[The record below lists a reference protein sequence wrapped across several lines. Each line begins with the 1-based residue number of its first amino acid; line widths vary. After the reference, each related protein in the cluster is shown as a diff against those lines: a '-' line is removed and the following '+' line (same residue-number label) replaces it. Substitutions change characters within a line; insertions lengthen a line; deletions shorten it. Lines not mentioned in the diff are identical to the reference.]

1 MDSFVNESDFGLL
14 ARDRYTFS
22 VLDRI
27 LRGNCDL
34 VLTDHRSLILCHSEP
49 PYPVWIWTPDRCPED
64 AMARAW
70 ELACRYRPLQSGY
83 RFNMKYELAE
93 YFMEKAGQDGLDA
106 GIHMNLFAYD
116 CPDPVRPEYPA
127 ERTLHCCTPED
138 EEEAARL
145 IFSFFRD
152 IGEEQPSAERCM
164 EKARA
169 YIDGRAF
176 FFWKGEAGTTVSC
189 CSFHCNQGL
198 ATLGCV
204 YTLPECRRRH
214 FAQHLV
220 YRVTRIVKD
229 LGCICPCSIPM
240 RIMPRPTPAMKRS
253 DMCCAAGCVPWR
265 RPGRACR
272 RLPVPVLASECGILR
287 RKAGK
292 RGPLKNKSVVPD
304 RDGPKL
310 DKGAG
315 RREIRKE
322 LPGTAD
328 RYGTDI

>member
-34 VLTDHRSLILCHSEP
+34 VLTDHRSLVLCHSEP

-64 AMARAW
+64 VMARAW

-93 YFMEKAGQDGLDA
+93 YFLEKAGQDGLDA
-106 GIHMNLFAYD
+106 GVHMNLFAYD
-116 CPDPVRPEYPA
+116 CPDPVRPEFPA
-127 ERTLHCCTPED
+127 EGTLHCCTPED

-145 IFSFFRD
+145 IYSFFRD

-176 FFWKGEAGTTVSC
+176 FFWKDEAGTTVSC
-189 CSFHCNQGL
+189 CSYHCNQDL

-204 YTLPECRRRH
+204 YTLPECRRQH

-220 YRVTRIVKD
+220 YRVTGIVKD
-229 LGCICPCSIPM
+229 LGYMPM
-240 RIMPRPTPAMKRS
+240 LYTDA
-253 DMCCAAGCVPWR
+253 DYAASNACYEKIGYVLR
-265 RPGRACR
+265 GRLCT
-272 RLPVPVLASECGILR
+272 LAASR
-287 RKAGK
+287 
-292 RGPLKNKSVVPD
+292 
-304 RDGPKL
+304 
-310 DKGAG
+310 
-315 RREIRKE
+315 
-322 LPGTAD
+322 
-328 RYGTDI
+328 